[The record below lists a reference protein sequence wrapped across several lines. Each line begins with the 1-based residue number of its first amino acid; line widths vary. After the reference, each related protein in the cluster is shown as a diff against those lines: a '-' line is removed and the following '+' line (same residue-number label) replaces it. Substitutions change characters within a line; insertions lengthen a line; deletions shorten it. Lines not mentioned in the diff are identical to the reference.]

1 VFFRPA
7 HWTSAELLGRFLEI
21 AHTTAD
27 PHGDWEL
34 CQRLGFAAAETGDI
48 WSHPYGVVMSTGFA
62 LGLHGEG
69 DESLSL
75 YTVRPNVLELHR
87 ELEELGVQVETAQL
101 GPDVFN
107 QLSLRA
113 PGGISLRVLEARSFT
128 PPAEIPVRTLLGRF
142 ETLSLPV
149 RAPEE
154 AAEFWS
160 RLAYAMR
167 DANGPW
173 QAVEVDGLPLAYH
186 AASDCPDPVL
196 VFRGDGLERDL
207 PGLMASGM
215 EISRSL
221 PALAGTEHLFM
232 RLKGG
237 IRFLLLA

>member
-1 VFFRPA
+1 LLAYWKRP
-7 HWTSAELLGRFLEI
+7 ELLGRFLEI

-27 PHGDWEL
+27 PRGDWEL

-62 LGLHGEG
+62 LGLHGEA
-69 DESLSL
+69 DEPLGL
-75 YTVRPNVLELHR
+75 CTVRPNVLELHR
-87 ELEELGVQVETAQL
+87 ELEGLGVEVETAQL

-107 QLSLRA
+107 QLSLREPA
-113 PGGISLRVLEARSFT
+113 GIALRILEARSFT

-149 RAPEE
+149 RSPDE
-154 AAEFWS
+154 AAAFWS

-173 QAVEVDGLPLAYH
+173 KAVEVDGLPLAYH
-186 AASDCPDPVL
+186 AATDCPDPVL
-196 VFRGDGLERDL
+196 VFRGDGLEWDRD
-207 PGLMASGM
+207 GLFACGL
-215 EISRSL
+215 ENLRPL
-221 PALAGTEHLFM
+221 PALAGTDHLFM
-232 RLKGG
+232 RLKRG